1 METFMGYMRD
11 EAENYQITFYFTVPG
26 DATQEQRDAAA
37 FRALKEAAS
46 EYAATVKCISLGRD

>member
-1 METFMGYMRD
+1 MGYMRD